1 MKNNHYYSIFKHFKK
16 TNTMKSILII
26 ISVLLF
32 GACNESNVT
41 EVKEQQYFLP
51 LPTTYNYEIIEG
63 YKIFYREAG
72 NTSNPTIVLL
82 HGYPSSSHTYRN
94 LIPMLATHYHIIAPD
109 NLGSGYSDHPSPDSI
124 KYTFDL
130 LAEQNSK
137 LLKQLNINNYI
148 MYMQDFGAPVGYRM
162 MMNNPKNIKALIVQ
176 NANAYLDGL
185 TPKRQEFFRTA
196 QTDTSQE
203 KYNFLYSLTSRD
215 AVINKQ
221 YLFDLDSTNYKT
233 QSPDA
238 WVHDLVFLTSEKD
251 RKIQVQLFQDY
262 NTNLIRYPQ
271 WQEMLRKNQPTT
283 LVVWGGKDLK
293 FNSNGAKAYLND
305 LPLAELH
312 LLDAGH
318 FAAEEK
324 TLEIARLILNFLEKN
339 KITGYNTLF
348 D

>member
-1 MKNNHYYSIFKHFKK
+1 MKNILLLISIV
-16 TNTMKSILII
+16 T
-26 ISVLLF
+26 LF
-32 GACNESNVT
+32 AACNETKV
-41 EVKEQQYFLP
+41 EKIREQEYFLP
-51 LPTTYNYEIIEG
+51 PPTTYNYKIVDG
-63 YKIFYREAG
+63 YKMFYREAG
-72 NTSNPTIVLL
+72 SPSNPTIVLL
-82 HGYPSSSHTYRN
+82 HGYPSSSHSYRN

-124 KYTFDL
+124 QYTFDL
-130 LAEQNSK
+130 LSKQTDK
-137 LLKQLNINNYI
+137 LLEELGIGDYI

-162 MMNNPKNIKALIVQ
+162 MMKNPERIKTLIVQ

-203 KYNFLYSLTSRD
+203 KFDFLYSLTSRD

-221 YLFDLDSTNYKT
+221 YLFDLDSTKYNV

-238 WVHDLVFLTSEKD
+238 WIHDLFFLSSDKD

-262 NTNLIRYPQ
+262 NTNLIRYPK
-271 WQEMLRKNQPTT
+271 WQEMLNKNQPKT
-283 LVVWGGKDLK
+283 LIVWGGKDLK
-293 FNSNGAKAYLND
+293 FNSNGAKAYLKD
-305 LPLAELH
+305 LPNAELH

-324 TLEIARLILNFLEKN
+324 TVDIARLILDFLEKN
-339 KITGYNTLF
+339 EIK
-348 D
+348 